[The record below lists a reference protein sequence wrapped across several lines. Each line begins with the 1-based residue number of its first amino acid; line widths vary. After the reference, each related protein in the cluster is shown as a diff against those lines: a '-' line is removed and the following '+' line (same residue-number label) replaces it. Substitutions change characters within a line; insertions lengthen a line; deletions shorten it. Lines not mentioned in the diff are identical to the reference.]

1 MLVKYTPYRNTCVV
15 INMENSDFLEL
26 QTAKIDFAKNIY
38 QSYDHV
44 LFRPSVNDVSAVD
57 NIIIE
62 AKIGSD
68 RYTDLSKAYVELVCQ
83 LTTTGD
89 AAFAL
94 PTTESA
100 HLTNG
105 WAAFNDIK
113 LELEGTQVEYV
124 LNPGIV
130 ANMANIKSK
139 SLGNLK
145 IAESEGYYPIIARDI
160 GTNALLVASDGW
172 TRASAYQNQTRG
184 GINKQ
189 FTIQLKLQ
197 DVFGFCS
204 VPKVIRGGMYT
215 LRLNKANNWGD
226 MLVKATAGADAK
238 LKINRA
244 ELWLPSITFNEE
256 LNLALARLQTAQ
268 TPVHFDFSRSY
279 TSRTSQTGSGNVI
292 QVQSGVSNPRMIL
305 VGMKATT
312 SSNNYATS
320 TFNYQNPDMARL
332 YARVNGKI
340 LPLQPFEKNSATN
353 QSLRGYFEFLKV
365 DGKAFNEN
373 LDSVMTYEE
382 WNASN
387 CIWVLDVSL
396 YNETFSSI
404 SGPATIQIDYQLD
417 SAANLDVD
425 IVVLSDSHIKLTELG
440 GRVQVVEA

>member
-1 MLVKYTPYRNTCVV
+1 
-15 INMENSDFLEL
+15 
-26 QTAKIDFAKNIY
+26 
-38 QSYDHV
+38 
-44 LFRPSVNDVSAVD
+44 
-57 NIIIE
+57 
-62 AKIGSD
+62 
-68 RYTDLSKAYVELVCQ
+68 
-83 LTTTGD
+83 
-89 AAFAL
+89 
-94 PTTESA
+94 
-100 HLTNG
+100 
-105 WAAFNDIK
+105 
-113 LELEGTQVEYV
+113 
-124 LNPGIV
+124 
-130 ANMANIKSK
+130 
-139 SLGNLK
+139 
-145 IAESEGYYPIIARDI
+145 
-160 GTNALLVASDGW
+160 
-172 TRASAYQNQTRG
+172 
-184 GINKQ
+184 
-189 FTIQLKLQ
+189 
-197 DVFGFCS
+197 
-204 VPKVIRGGMYT
+204 
-215 LRLNKANNWGD
+215 
-226 MLVKATAGADAK
+226 
-238 LKINRA
+238 
-244 ELWLPSITFNEE
+244 
-256 LNLALARLQTAQ
+256 
-268 TPVHFDFSRSY
+268 
-279 TSRTSQTGSGNVI
+279 QTGSGNVI